1 MLLTIDTTGR
11 LLALALHRGPDAPVF
26 HHVEDAPMR
35 QVERLFPALG
45 DALAGHGIRQDA
57 ITRVAAITGPGSYTG
72 IRAGLAAVL
81 GLAQALGVP
90 ALGIGGLEALA
101 EAAADAGVAAP
112 VFVALPV
119 GRGRWAGIAWHGP
132 SAPAAGATQDVAW
145 VAAGELARAAG
156 DLPLVVAAEGE
167 EAGELPARLRVP
179 MAPRL
184 DAAARLLWAADPPAR
199 PPEPCYLRP
208 VQLGPAAGR

>member
-1 MLLTIDTTGR
+1 MLLTFDTTGR
-11 LLALALHRGPDAPVF
+11 LLALALHGGPDAPLF
-26 HHVEDAPMR
+26 HHVEEAPMR
-35 QVERLFPALG
+35 QVERLFPAL
-45 DALAGHGIRQDA
+45 AEVLAAHGVTRDA

-81 GLAQALGVP
+81 GLARALGVP

-101 EAAADAGVAAP
+101 EAAAALNVAPP

-119 GRGRWAGIAWHGP
+119 GRGRWAGMAWRGRAARA
-132 SAPAAGATQDVAW
+132 SGPAADVHW
-145 VAAGELARAAG
+145 VAAAELGRAAAG
-156 DLPLVVAAEGE
+156 LPLVVAAEGE

-179 MAPRL
+179 MAARL
-184 DAAARLLWAADPPAR
+184 DAAARLLWAAEPAAR

-208 VQLGPAAGR
+208 VQLGPAATA